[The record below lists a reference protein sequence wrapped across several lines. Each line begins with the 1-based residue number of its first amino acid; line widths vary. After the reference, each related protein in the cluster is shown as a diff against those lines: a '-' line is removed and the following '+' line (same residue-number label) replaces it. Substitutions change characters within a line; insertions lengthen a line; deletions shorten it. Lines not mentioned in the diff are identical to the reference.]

1 MANSHKHARAH
12 GHNHARSHAHA
23 AHSAHRR
30 RRFARLALLAAGLL
44 TLVGVSTA
52 VVLNHAASP
61 AVSQASAGDQGDL
74 ITAALQDGGKV
85 SRSAERAPLPNEAA
99 ADEKVRGH
107 MYVIET
113 DAVDVYA
120 NADDTSP
127 VLAVLAPGDRVDV
140 TGEKKRGWTQIMHK
154 DAPRWVKSSG
164 LTKEQELST
173 KPCAKEPDEGGLQ
186 PDTVRVLR
194 AVCAK
199 FPAVRSYGGT
209 RGGGGDHATGRAL
222 DIMVDSAT
230 GDQIAAFLQK
240 HRAELG
246 IHYLI
251 WEQRIW
257 RPATSGSWRGMSDRG
272 SPTANH
278 MDHVHASTFGNSG
291 SS

>member
-1 MANSHKHARAH
+1 VV
-12 GHNHARSHAHA
+12 
-23 AHSAHRR
+23 
-30 RRFARLALLAAGLL
+30 LPAAGLL
-44 TLVGVSTA
+44 VLVGASTA
-52 VVLNHAASP
+52 VVLNHGASP
-61 AVSQASAGDQGDL
+61 AVSQASGDSGDL
-74 ITAALQDGGKV
+74 ITAALQDGRKV

-164 LTKEQELST
+164 LTKERELST
-173 KPCAKEPDEGGLQ
+173 KPCAKEPDESGLQ

-209 RGGGGDHATGRAL
+209 RGGGGDHGTGRAL
-222 DIMVDSAT
+222 DIMVDPAT

-240 HRAELG
+240 HRSELG

-251 WEQRIW
+251 WQQRIW